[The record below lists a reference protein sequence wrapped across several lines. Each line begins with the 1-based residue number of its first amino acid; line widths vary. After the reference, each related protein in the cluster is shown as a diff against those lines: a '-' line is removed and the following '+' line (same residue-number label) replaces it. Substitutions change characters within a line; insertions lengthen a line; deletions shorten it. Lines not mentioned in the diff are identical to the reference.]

1 MYADYEFYKNTYK
14 GNKISPEEFENLAE
28 RASDFLDYITRGRL
42 ENGVPSAEKDAVKIR
57 KACCAVADAYKSI
70 SAAEQ
75 SAQGMTGIAGAGAI
89 KSISS
94 GGESLSFGDSA
105 VSLALSK
112 GRPGINNYLFNEAKT
127 YLSGV
132 TDDRGTAYLYWGL

>member
-14 GNKISPEEFENLAE
+14 GSKISPEEFESFAA

-42 ENGVPSAEKDAVKIR
+42 ENGVPSVEKDAVKVR

-94 GGESLSFGDSA
+94 GGESLSFSDSA

-132 TDDRGTAYLYWGL
+132 TDDSGTAYLYWGL